1 MKTGSVAKLFG
12 IDPKTVTGWVD
23 EFPEFFSE
31 SAKGD
36 GLTQRS
42 YLPEDLIVLNT
53 IKSERAVR
61 TEIETI
67 RAKLASGH
75 RDMTL
80 PPDQTLNRESS
91 LAVYG
96 QLRALEA
103 QLEDERREKEQ
114 LWKRTRELEEMV
126 ERLNKEKAAEVERIL
141 KETSDEYT
149 KKFTDQIASLHEQ
162 IGDLKATMRM
172 LKERYNI
179 D

>member
-12 IDPKTVTGWVD
+12 IDPKTATGWVD

-53 IKSERAVR
+53 IKAERAVR
-61 TEIETI
+61 TDVETI

-75 RDMTL
+75 RDTAL
-80 PPDQTLNRESS
+80 PPEQTLNRESS

-96 QLRALEA
+96 QLRTLEA

-114 LWKRTRELEEMV
+114 LWRRTRELEETV
-126 ERLNKEKAAEVERIL
+126 ERLNKEKTAEMQRLL

-149 KKFTDQIASLHEQ
+149 KKFTDQIATLHEQ
-162 IGDLKATMRM
+162 IGDLKATIRM
-172 LKERYNI
+172 LKERY
-179 D
+179 DLD

>member
-36 GLTQRS
+36 GMTQRS

-53 IKSERAVR
+53 IKAERAVR
-61 TEIETI
+61 TEVETI
-67 RAKLASGH
+67 RAKLTSGH
-75 RDMTL
+75 RDTTL
-80 PPDQTLNRESS
+80 PPEQTLNRESS
-91 LAVYG
+91 LAIYG

-114 LWKRTRELEEMV
+114 HLKKIDELEAAV
-126 ERLNKEKAAEVERIL
+126 DRLNRESRDREGELR
-141 KETSDEYT
+141 
-149 KKFTDQIASLHEQ
+149 EQ
-162 IGDLKATMRM
+162 IGELKATIRM
-172 LKERYNI
+172 LRERMEKN
-179 D
+179 DQ